1 MAVTYEVVLMNRQAM
16 PEQYAEISLNVFHY
30 RDPDCGIRGIHVI
43 RGIRGIS
50 LLSRLSFF
58 FVFIRLPVVKG
69 LLSNDLCDG
78 RPRDPERGRMLR
90 ITRAANGGAIFRLSG

>member
-43 RGIRGIS
+43 RGIRGTLYHQNFLS
-50 LLSRLSFF
+50 LLFS
-58 FVFIRLPVVKG
+58 
-69 LLSNDLCDG
+69 
-78 RPRDPERGRMLR
+78 
-90 ITRAANGGAIFRLSG
+90 